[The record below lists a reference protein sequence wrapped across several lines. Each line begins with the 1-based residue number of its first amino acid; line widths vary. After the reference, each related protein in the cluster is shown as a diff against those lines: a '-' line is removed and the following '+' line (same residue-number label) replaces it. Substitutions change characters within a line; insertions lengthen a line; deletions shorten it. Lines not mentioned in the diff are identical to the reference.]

1 MLSQQRLYHIMS
13 IVKEQ
18 SFVTIKELMDQLNVS
33 KSTVTRDLIELEE
46 QGLISRERGGA
57 VCREVS
63 ATLSAFNEVPTVNK
77 ENLCASAK
85 EAVCGRAVMNVKDGD
100 CVYVDSGTTP
110 VYLLPQLLTRQVKIV
125 TPSIYLIKKIPI
137 TYKGDIYLLGGRFSP
152 DYDLSSGPMAV
163 EMIRSFN
170 FDHAFFSANG
180 VNAKSGEVYIFD
192 MEIGTVKKEVMKKS
206 RNRYLL
212 IDDSKYHINA
222 MFTWAKLDEF
232 TKVYVNR
239 LPDSGE
245 APENFMI
252 CGEQD

>member
-18 SFVTIKELMDQLNVS
+18 SFETIKELMDQLDVS

-46 QGLISRERGGA
+46 QGLITRERGGA
-57 VCREVS
+57 MCREVS
-63 ATLSAFNEVPTVNK
+63 DTLSAFNEVPTVNK
-77 ENLCASAK
+77 ENLCAAAK
-85 EAVCGRAVMNVKDGD
+85 EAVCSRAVLNVKDGD

-110 VYLLPQLLTRQVKIV
+110 VYLLPQLLARKVKIV

-170 FDHAFFSANG
+170 FDHAFFSTNG
-180 VNAKSGEVYIFD
+180 VSTESGEVYIFD
-192 MEIGTVKKEVMKKS
+192 MEIGTMKKEIMKKS
-206 RNRYLL
+206 QNRYLL
-212 IDDSKYHINA
+212 IDESKYRIKA
-222 MFTWAKLDEF
+222 MFTWAKLEEF
-232 TKVYVNR
+232 TKVYVDRAPGN
-239 LPDSGE
+239 GE
-245 APENFMI
+245 TPENFTI
-252 CGEQD
+252 CS